1 MDRKD
6 KRWRYLG
13 EQGKVARGSGSVARL
28 NLARNFINRDLDM
41 QERVRNLEILMELSA
56 NLVQEM
62 AQAQQRMDESQRQ
75 MRGNHRRMAEN
86 QREMAEN
93 HLQIMENHRRIM
105 ENIRQIEEDLRQV
118 DENQHLIAESQQRRD
133 ELLQQVL
140 QALAVMQAD
149 IVRIDETHT

>member
-75 MRGNHRRMAEN
+75 MRDNHRRMAEN
-86 QREMAEN
+86 
-93 HLQIMENHRRIM
+93 HLRII
-105 ENIRQIEEDLRQV
+105 ENIRQIEEDIQQF
-118 DENQHLIAESQQRRD
+118 DENQHLIAESQRRRD

>member
-13 EQGKVARGSGSVARL
+13 EQGKVARGSGSVAKL

-56 NLVQEM
+56 NLAQEM
-62 AQAQQRMDESQRQ
+62 ARAQQRMDESQRQ
-75 MRGNHRRMAEN
+75 MRENHRRMAEN
-86 QREMAEN
+86 
-93 HLQIMENHRRIM
+93 HLRIM